1 MRSWKIAVLVA
12 LAALV
17 ASTAFAAG
25 TTKMSNSMSSSTSG
39 NWTLG
44 LNGGGSF
51 PTSDYGKVAKT
62 GYNIGGEADYW
73 MNSMWGFGADVAYHA
88 NGGSSDANAAA
99 VLIDGAGS
107 EVKWST
113 IQYGAHAT
121 YLIPM
126 QGSNMFPF
134 LQVGVGGYN
143 VKAKITGGTTTEDN
157 SVNKVGFNIGTG
169 VDFRATPA
177 VNLGIGG
184 TYHYIPSDKTFGDK
198 PLNWFGVQ
206 GRVTFRIPTK

>member
-1 MRSWKIAVLVA
+1 MRSWKIAVPVVLVA
-12 LAALV
+12 LM

-25 TTKMSNSMSSSTSG
+25 TTHMTSSTPRTSG
-39 NWTLG
+39 NWTIG
-44 LNGGGSF
+44 IQGGGSL

-73 MNSMWGFGADVAYHA
+73 MNSTWGLGADVAYHA
-88 NGGSSDANAAA
+88 NGGSDDANAAA
-99 VLIDGAGS
+99 VLADGVGS

-126 QGSNMFPF
+126 QGSNMSPF
-134 LQVGVGGYN
+134 LQGGVSAYN
-143 VKAKITGGTTTEDN
+143 VKAKISGGTTTEDN

-169 VDFRATPA
+169 VDFHATPA
-177 VNLGIGG
+177 VNFGVGA
-184 TYHYIPSDKTFGDK
+184 TYHFIPSDKQFGDK
-198 PLNWFGVQ
+198 ALNFFGVQ
-206 GRVTFRIPTK
+206 GRVTFKIPTK